1 MPILAA
7 LGHERQP
14 SPRQSA
20 QLSAHEIRLLPVL
33 SHHSFKIQPD
43 TRMSLEEK
51 INKDLAAAMKA
62 KDEATLRTIRA
73 IKSAILLAKTDGSGQ
88 AIDEAREVQMLQK
101 LLKTR
106 QESLDIYTKNNR
118 PELAQKEHEEIE
130 VIKRYL
136 PKMLEGTELEDILK
150 KIVAETGATSIKDM
164 GKVMGAAN
172 QQLAGKA
179 DGRAIS
185 EIVKKLLG

>member
-1 MPILAA
+1 
-7 LGHERQP
+7 
-14 SPRQSA
+14 
-20 QLSAHEIRLLPVL
+20 
-33 SHHSFKIQPD
+33 
-43 TRMSLEEK
+43 MSLEEK
-51 INKDLAAAMKA
+51 INKDLVVAMKA
-62 KDEATLRTIRA
+62 KDEVTLRGIRA
-73 IKSAILLAKTDGSGQ
+73 IKSAIQLAKTDGTGQ

-101 LLKTR
+101 LVKTR

-118 PELAQKEHEEIE
+118 PELAEKEREEIE

-136 PKMLEGTELEDILK
+136 PAMLEGAELEEILK
-150 KIVAETGATSIKDM
+150 KIVAETGATSAKDM

-172 QQLAGKA
+172 KQLAGKA

>member
-1 MPILAA
+1 
-7 LGHERQP
+7 
-14 SPRQSA
+14 
-20 QLSAHEIRLLPVL
+20 
-33 SHHSFKIQPD
+33 
-43 TRMSLEEK
+43 MSLEEK
-51 INKDLAAAMKA
+51 INKDLVVAMKTR
-62 KDEATLRTIRA
+62 DDVSLRGIRA

-101 LLKTR
+101 LVKTR

-118 PELAQKEHEEIE
+118 PELAEKEREEIE

-136 PKMLEGTELEDILK
+136 PKMLEGAELEAVLK
-150 KIVAETGATSIKDM
+150 QIVAETGATSAKDM

-172 QQLAGKA
+172 KQLAGKA

-185 EIVKKLLG
+185 EIVKRLLS